1 MRYVKYFAQMR
12 NFQRGFVLSLCMGP
26 LLLLLQ
32 YVLQALY
39 IDADAY
45 WHHSSLCT
53 KHTAVIQL
61 QSGFSKAVVRLR
73 FGPNVPLLA
82 YIPRIKYYGSWPSCQ
97 AVVRITA
104 QCLGRFS
111 VILA

>member
-1 MRYVKYFAQMR
+1 MSNTLLKSKICKGDLSSLYVWGHYSYYYNMT
-12 NFQRGFVLSLCMGP
+12 
-26 LLLLLQ
+26 
-32 YVLQALY
+32 VLQALY
-39 IDADAY
+39 IHADAY

-61 QSGFSKAVVRLR
+61 QSGCSKAVVRLR

-82 YIPRIKYYGSWPSCQ
+82 YKPHIKYYGSWSSCQ